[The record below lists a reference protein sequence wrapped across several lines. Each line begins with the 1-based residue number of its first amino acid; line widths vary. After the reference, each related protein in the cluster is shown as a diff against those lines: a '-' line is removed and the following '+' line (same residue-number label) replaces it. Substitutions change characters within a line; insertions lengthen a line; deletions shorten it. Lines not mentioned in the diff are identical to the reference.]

1 VPFAD
6 DLRDLPAQT
15 ASTIGGKEGGQKE
28 ESSSLVDDDNDND
41 DDEGDGAKKEDEQEE
56 EEGPAPQPAVGG
68 ETAAAA
74 LQLAEES
81 VTLSREKVRSVCN
94 PVLQKQYHMLQAL
107 ALDQSVEDSEW
118 SEEHDDELRPS
129 PAGWA
134 PQGQL
139 LRRFVRT
146 SKRYFIV
153 VVVVVVVVMFKVL
166 LLLLLLLP
174 FPAWRDVSLCVGMH
188 E

>member
-1 VPFAD
+1 MD
-6 DLRDLPAQT
+6 WQSHRRSRL
-15 ASTIGGKEGGQKE
+15 
-28 ESSSLVDDDNDND
+28 
-41 DDEGDGAKKEDEQEE
+41 DGH
-56 EEGPAPQPAVGG
+56 
-68 ETAAAA
+68 
-74 LQLAEES
+74 
-81 VTLSREKVRSVCN
+81 

-166 LLLLLLLP
+166 LLLLLLLL